1 MSQIEITLP
10 DGSKKAVEAGSSPLD
25 VAKSIGQRLADAAIV
40 AKIDGELADLARPIE
55 KDAAVRNLSRRSPN
69 RENARP

>member
-25 VAKSIGQRLADAAIV
+25 IAKSISPRLADAAI
-40 AKIDGELADLARPIE
+40 GRQGGWRTCRADQHLILLRFRL
-55 KDAAVRNLSRRSPN
+55 RN
-69 RENARP
+69 AFH